1 MSTQPSYDQLSS
13 MPAYSVQPVPNAYE
27 DINGYLNVR
36 HYLGIGS
43 EGLDESLAEL
53 GIPWNWPTTQGQAV
67 LSAEHHITY
76 LHELKTGDDMSV
88 RVRLL
93 GRSERAA
100 HAVVYLL
107 DDTARRL
114 VCVFEEILLH
124 VDVSSDERRATPWP
138 ADVAAAMDARIAE
151 HAAIGWEPVIS
162 GSLALR

>member
-1 MSTQPSYDQLSS
+1 MSNQPSYDQLSS
-13 MPAYSVQPVPNAYE
+13 LPAYSVQPVPNAYE

-43 EGLDESLAEL
+43 EGLDESLGEL
-53 GIPWNWPTTQGQAV
+53 GIPWNWPATQGQAV

-93 GRSERAA
+93 GRSERGA
-100 HAVVYLL
+100 HALVYLL
-107 DDTARRL
+107 DDTSQRL

-124 VDVSSDERRATPWP
+124 VDVSSEERRTAPWP
-138 ADVAAAMDARIAE
+138 AEIAAAMDARIAE
-151 HAAIGWEPVIS
+151 HAAIGWEPVTS